1 MSRVQINIAIDG
13 PASSGK
19 GTVARLVAQALGF
32 QYIDTGAMFRAV
44 ALHAHESSISL
55 NDVTALRAMVQTM
68 RFQFQWLG
76 GELRLSINGRDVT
89 DAIRTE
95 EVGGMAS
102 NVALHQPVRSE
113 LLRQQQELAK
123 DCCVVMDGRDIGSV
137 VLPDAHLKIYLDASA
152 TERGRRRLLDLQNR
166 GIVADFDALV
176 GEIKARDD
184 QDKNRE
190 HAPLI
195 QAKDAVYIDSTT
207 LTAEQ
212 AAERIVDLAHSR
224 A

>member
-1 MSRVQINIAIDG
+1 
-13 PASSGK
+13 
-19 GTVARLVAQALGF
+19 
-32 QYIDTGAMFRAV
+32 
-44 ALHAHESSISL
+44 
-55 NDVTALRAMVQTM
+55 
-68 RFQFQWLG
+68 
-76 GELRLSINGRDVT
+76 
-89 DAIRTE
+89 
-95 EVGGMAS
+95 MAS

>member
-190 HAPLI
+190 HD
-195 QAKDAVYIDSTT
+195 QG
-207 LTAEQ
+207 
-212 AAERIVDLAHSR
+212 
-224 A
+224 